1 MRSSVFRGIRLVF
14 RKELT
19 AGMRFKAAWLTML
32 MFALTTL
39 ACVSLSLGGA
49 SPEPEV
55 AAALLWVILFFSAMT
70 GVDRLFDDEEMSGTL
85 LALRIYGSPQP
96 VLFGKMLYGGTLL
109 LAVTVFVVFLF
120 LLFMDISF
128 PLYGF
133 FFLLPALLLGVIG
146 LAVAGTFLAALSA
159 GAGVRSGLF
168 PVLMLP
174 VTLPVL
180 LPAVAVTAEV
190 FGGTE
195 ARISHLGGMGAY
207 DLILMLGA
215 SLLFDYFWYEE

>member
-1 MRSSVFRGIRLVF
+1 M
-14 RKELT
+14 
-19 AGMRFKAAWLTML
+19 A
-32 MFALTTL
+32 
-39 ACVSLSLGGA
+39 
-49 SPEPEV
+49 
-55 AAALLWVILFFSAMT
+55 
-70 GVDRLFDDEEMSGTL
+70 
-85 LALRIYGSPQP
+85 
-96 VLFGKMLYGGTLL
+96 
-109 LAVTVFVVFLF
+109 
-120 LLFMDISF
+120 
-128 PLYGF
+128 
-133 FFLLPALLLGVIG
+133 FLLPALLLRAIG

-168 PVLMLP
+168 P

-215 SLLFDYFWYEE
+215 SLLFDYFWYKE